1 MSISVVLSE
10 CLSGSGEYNLKPYC
24 EKRWLSLCDEIIW
37 SGSDING
44 YSREVRL
51 SDVTWKPISEKL
63 GISFNGLSTEF
74 EYEFK
79 ILILALYTSGIGEGM
94 PPLKWSTII
103 NGARSLMIIARFL
116 CVKQTYSWI
125 ELDQLNN
132 LKASHYCAEAI
143 SYIGANDKP
152 RLCISINTAINWL
165 KSYGLLGKES
175 FNLISD
181 KLMPIV
187 AVYQLNGGKKHP
199 VIPSGILKKLIS
211 KVILELEGLD
221 EHRNEWIRL
230 QSDEIRRIEKGYYK
244 ILNGRYRSI
253 CGAGDSAVAA
263 KIGRIRGLVNV
274 LVLAFTGM
282 RDGEALALANDCLVT
297 RESENGEIHYALV
310 SELTKTTDG
319 SQKVEWVCGEVV
331 SKYLTIMSTLN
342 QVVYEKATAIIEYL
356 SSEISDE
363 YLNELQQG
371 LNYKYL
377 FAVNYTLTGCR
388 FYRLNRRPNSAAFNI
403 GHFFKIPVNTSDIE
417 QLERLGCNYKSIAPN
432 NSDRHKP
439 YKAGDYFN
447 FTPHQFRHTFAW
459 FIIANRL
466 GELDDIRYQYK
477 HLWQNMTLVY
487 AQRGFESI
495 GELLNIADDFSEHIT
510 SLTVNEIVEA
520 SLDGNIAGHGG
531 ARFSSRVKE
540 MLGSQVEKNVQPHF
554 KDTNQLVEFISN
566 NSNDLRGV
574 GHGYCTKA
582 KDCKVKNV
590 ADPSHCVYCDGYI
603 ATPRHLTYW
612 KTIQL
617 NCEDKIKKIESA
629 PDGVRERLD
638 SFSLVLNSNL
648 EAARVIIEQ
657 LEPLRGVDHA

>member
-1 MSISVVLSE
+1 MSISFVLSE
-10 CLSGSGEYNLKPYC
+10 CLSGIGEYNIKPYC
-24 EKRWLSLCDEIIW
+24 EKRWLSLRDEIVW
-37 SGSDING
+37 SGSDRIG

-51 SDVTWKPISEKL
+51 SDSTWKPIGEKI
-63 GISFNGLSTEF
+63 GISFNELSIEF

-103 NGARSLMIIARFL
+103 NGARSLITIARFL
-116 CVKQTYSWI
+116 CVKRIHSWI
-125 ELDQLNN
+125 ELDKLNN
-132 LKASHYCAEAI
+132 LKKSHYCAEVI
-143 SYIGANDKP
+143 GYIGANDKP
-152 RLCISINTAINWL
+152 SLCVSINTATKWL
-165 KSYGLLGKES
+165 KCYGLLGKES
-175 FNLISD
+175 YNLISD
-181 KLMPIV
+181 KFTPIV
-187 AVYQLNGGKKHP
+187 AAYQINGRKKHP
-199 VIPSGILKKLIS
+199 VIPCGVLKKLIS
-211 KVILELEGLD
+211 KVIYELDLINEIHD
-221 EHRNEWIRL
+221 EWIRR
-230 QSDEIRRIEKGYYK
+230 QSEEIRRIERGQYK
-244 ILNGRYRSI
+244 IVNGRYRSI
-253 CGAGDSAVAA
+253 CGGGDGAVTA
-263 KIGRIRGLVNV
+263 KIGRIRGLVNI

-297 RESENGEIHYALV
+297 RESDIGELHYSLL

-319 SQKVEWVCGEVV
+319 SQKVEWVCGEIV
-331 SKYLTIMSTLN
+331 SKYLTLISMLN
-342 QVVYEKATAIIEYL
+342 EVVYEKATAIIEYL

-371 LNYKYL
+371 LKYKYL
-377 FAVNYTLTGCR
+377 FTVNYSLAGCG
-388 FYRLNRRPNSAAFNI
+388 FYRMNKRPNSAAFNI
-403 GHFFKIPVNTSDIE
+403 SDFFKIPLNTSDIE
-417 QLERLGCNYKSIAPN
+417 QLDRLGCNYKSVAPN
-432 NSDRHKP
+432 NSDRHQP

-495 GELLNIADDFSEHIT
+495 GELLNIADEFSEHIT

-531 ARFSSRVKE
+531 ARFSSRIKE
-540 MLGSQVEKNVQPHF
+540 MLGNQVEENVQPHF
-554 KDTNQLVEFISN
+554 KDINQLVEFISK

-638 SFSLVLNSNL
+638 SFSMVLKSNL

-657 LEPLRGVDHA
+657 LEPLRGVDQA

>member
-1 MSISVVLSE
+1 MSISYVLSE
-10 CLSGSGEYNLKPYC
+10 CLSGIGEYNIKPYC
-24 EKRWLSLCDEIIW
+24 EKRWLSLRDEIVW
-37 SGSDING
+37 SGSDRIG

-51 SDVTWKPISEKL
+51 SDSTWKPIGEKV
-63 GISFNGLSTEF
+63 GISFNELSIEF

-94 PPLKWSTII
+94 PPLKWSTITH
-103 NGARSLMIIARFL
+103 GVRSLRSIAKFL
-116 CVKQTYSWI
+116 CVKRIHSWI
-125 ELDQLNN
+125 ELDKLNN
-132 LKASHYCAEAI
+132 LKKSHYCAEVI
-143 SYIGANDKP
+143 GYIGANDKP
-152 RLCISINTAINWL
+152 SLCVSINTATKWL
-165 KSYGLLGKES
+165 KCYGLLGKES

-181 KLMPIV
+181 KFTPIV
-187 AVYQLNGGKKHP
+187 AAYQINGRKKHP
-199 VIPSGILKKLIS
+199 VIPCGVLKKLIS
-211 KVILELEGLD
+211 KVISELDIVE

-230 QSDEIRRIEKGYYK
+230 QLDEICRIESGQFK
-244 ILNGRYRSI
+244 IVNGRYRSLLGS
-253 CGAGDSAVAA
+253 GASSVAS
-263 KIGRIRGLVNV
+263 KISKVKGLVNT

-282 RDGEALALANDCLVT
+282 RDGEVLYLANDCLTT
-297 RESENGEIHYALV
+297 RVSESGDVQYSLI
-310 SELTKTTDG
+310 SELTKTTEG
-319 SQKVEWVCGEVV
+319 SQHVEWVCGEVV
-331 SKYLTIMSTLN
+331 AKYLNLISSLN
-342 QVVYEKATAIIEYL
+342 DVVYEKAKVIIEHL
-356 SSEISDE
+356 SSEVSDD

-371 LNYKYL
+371 LKHKYL
-377 FAVNYTLTGCR
+377 FVANYSLASCG
-388 FYRLNRRPNSAAFNI
+388 FYRMNKRPNSAAFNI
-403 GHFFKIPVNTSDIE
+403 SDYFRIPVDSSDIA
-417 QLERLGCNYKSIAPN
+417 QLERLGCNYISVAPN
-432 NSDRHKP
+432 NSDRHQHYKP
-439 YKAGDYFN
+439 GDYFN

-495 GELLNIADDFSEHIT
+495 GELLNIADEFSEHIT

-531 ARFSSRVKE
+531 VRFSSRVKE
-540 MLGSQVEKNVQPHF
+540 MLGSQAEENVQPHF
-554 KDTNQLVEFISN
+554 KDINQLVEFISKH
-566 NSNDLRGV
+566 SNDLRGV

-638 SFSLVLNSNL
+638 SFSMVLKSNL

-657 LEPLRGVDHA
+657 LEPLRGVDQA